1 MPTSIF
7 DLILVVGGVVGRKFP
22 QNRIFPR
29 KIRLK
34 QRLFTLFILNRVS
47 QRVDHTAE
55 KTA

>member
-7 DLILVVGGVVGRKFP
+7 DVIFVVGGVVGRKFP

-34 QRLFTLFILNRVS
+34 QRLFTLFRLIRVL
-47 QRVDHTAE
+47 RCVDRTAE
-55 KTA
+55 KAA